1 MFPLGSRGYNRPTF
15 PRSLGPEKG
24 FTLQQGSKIIHSLHG
39 IGTVE
44 SVEEK
49 IVLGQPTRF
58 SISSFGDDGLK
69 IMINLD
75 RKDSMVR
82 PLIEPAEIPK
92 VLEHLETWVSDLPS
106 KAPTRYSTNL
116 NKLKTGSIYSLCE
129 VIKGLTTLSE
139 ERKLSPKDQTMLE
152 KCRKHLAEEL
162 GLVRSIDIDQMEQ
175 MIDETCR
182 SSAN

>member
-1 MFPLGSRGYNRPTF
+1 MGYNRRTVPG
-15 PRSLGPEKG
+15 SLGPEKG
-24 FTLQQGSKIIHSLHG
+24 LTLQEGSKIFHSLHG

-49 IVLGQPTRF
+49 VVLGLPTRF

-75 RKDSMVR
+75 RKDCMVR
-82 PLIEPAEIPK
+82 PLIEPGEIPK
-92 VLEHLETWVSDLPS
+92 VLEHMEKWVSDLPS

-116 NKLKTGSIYSLCE
+116 SKLKTGSIYSLCE
-129 VIKGLTTLSE
+129 VIKGLISLSE
-139 ERKLSPKDQTMLE
+139 ERKLTPKDHAMLE

-162 GLVRSIDIDQMEQ
+162 GLVRKMDSEQMEQ
-175 MIDETCR
+175 VIDETCR
-182 SSAN
+182 ASAN

>member
-1 MFPLGSRGYNRPTF
+1 MRLSGYKPGTSF
-15 PRSLGPEKG
+15 QGLWDQKKG
-24 FTLQQGSKIIHSLHG
+24 FMLQQGSKIFHSLHG

-92 VLEHLETWVSDLPS
+92 VLEHLENWVSDLPS
-106 KAPTRYSTNL
+106 KAPTRYNTNL
-116 NKLKTGSIYSLCE
+116 SKLKTGSIYALCE

-139 ERKLSPKDQTMLE
+139 ERKLSPKDQAMLD

-162 GLVRSIDIDQMEQ
+162 GLVHKVDSEEMEQ
-175 MIDETCR
+175 VIDATCR
-182 SSAN
+182 SSRN

>member
-1 MFPLGSRGYNRPTF
+1 M
-15 PRSLGPEKG
+15 
-24 FTLQQGSKIIHSLHG
+24 LQEGSKIFHSLHG

-49 IVLGQPTRF
+49 VVQGQPTRF
-58 SISSFGDDGLK
+58 TISSFGDDGLK

-82 PLIEPAEIPK
+82 PLVEPSEVPK

-106 KAPTRYSTNL
+106 KAPTRYSANL
-116 NKLKTGSIYSLCE
+116 SKLKTGSIYALCE

-139 ERKLSPKDQTMLE
+139 ERKLSPKDQAMLE

-162 GLVRSIDIDQMEQ
+162 GLVHKKDTDEMEQ
-175 MIDETCR
+175 VIDATCR
-182 SSAN
+182 SSRN

>member
-1 MFPLGSRGYNRPTF
+1 M
-15 PRSLGPEKG
+15 
-24 FTLQQGSKIIHSLHG
+24 LQEGSKIFHSLHG

-49 IVLGQPTRF
+49 IVLGQVTRF

-82 PLIEPAEIPK
+82 PLIEPTEVPK

-116 NKLKTGSIYSLCE
+116 SKLKTGSIYSLCE
-129 VIKGLTTLSE
+129 VIKGLTSLSE
-139 ERKLSPKDQTMLE
+139 ERKLSPKDQAMLE

-162 GLVRSIDIDQMEQ
+162 GLVHKKATDEMEV
-175 MIDETCR
+175 MIDTTCR
-182 SSAN
+182 GVTHN